1 MREGFVMANST
12 RVSRAAKRAVN
23 LSIDAELLAE
33 ARGFGLSLSGLL
45 EERLSDAVREA
56 RRKAWLAENAEAIE
70 DYNSRIDTRGS
81 YADSVR
87 RF

>member
-1 MREGFVMANST
+1 
-12 RVSRAAKRAVN
+12 
-23 LSIDAELLAE
+23 L
-33 ARGFGLSLSGLL
+33 
-45 EERLSDAVREA
+45 REA
-56 RRKAWLAENAEAIE
+56 RRHAWLAENAEAIE

>member
-1 MREGFVMANST
+1 MPSSA
-12 RVSRAAKRAVN
+12 RVSHTSKRSVN
-23 LSIDAELLAE
+23 LSIDAKMLAE
-33 ARGFGLSLSGLL
+33 ARGFGLNLSRLL
-45 EERLSDAVREA
+45 EERLSEALREA
-56 RRKAWLAENAEAIE
+56 RRTAWLAENAEAIE

>member
-1 MREGFVMANST
+1 MRDGFVMPNSS
-12 RVSRAAKRAVN
+12 RVSHASKRAVN
-23 LSIDAELLAE
+23 LSIDAALLAE
-33 ARGFGLSLSGLL
+33 ARGFGLNLSGLL

>member
-1 MREGFVMANST
+1 MCDGFIMPNST
-12 RVSRAAKRAVN
+12 RVSRASKRAVN
-23 LSIDAELLAE
+23 LSIDTELLAE
-33 ARGFGLSLSGLL
+33 ARRFGLSLSGLL

-56 RRKAWLAENAEAIE
+56 QRKAWLAENAEAIE

>member
-1 MREGFVMANST
+1 MRNRFMMPNSSMVS
-12 RVSRAAKRAVN
+12 RVSKRAVN
-23 LSIDAELLAE
+23 LSIDADLLAE
-33 ARGFGLSLSGLL
+33 ARTFGLNLSRLL
-45 EERLSDAVREA
+45 EESLSDALREA
-56 RRKAWLAENAEAIE
+56 RRNAWLAENAEAIE